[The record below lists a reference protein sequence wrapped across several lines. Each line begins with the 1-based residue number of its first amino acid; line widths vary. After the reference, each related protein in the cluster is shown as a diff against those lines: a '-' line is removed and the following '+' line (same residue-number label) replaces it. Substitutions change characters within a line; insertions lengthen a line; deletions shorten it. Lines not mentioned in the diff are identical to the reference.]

1 MAADRWVRFHGAAR
15 NATALRQLLS
25 MLVSD
30 SLWAGGIQRGASV
43 QYRFAVRPVRMK
55 RRTTREA
62 THGR

>member
-1 MAADRWVRFHGAAR
+1 
-15 NATALRQLLS
+15 LRQLLS

-62 THGR
+62 PAHGR